1 MTVLSTLPRARVL
14 FSKIPFYYSTTST
27 GEFGKTT
34 KPAGMFAATG
44 FDFLSKFVT
53 RQYHPTKVR

>member
-1 MTVLSTLPRARVL
+1 MTVLSTLLPAPVL
-14 FSKIPFYYSTTST
+14 FSKFLSTTST
-27 GEFGKTT
+27 GAKTT

-53 RQYHPTKVR
+53 RQYHPAKVR